1 MGRQIF
7 RFHIKHQGIYIF
19 YIFSTIFLQF
29 FYNFFTLFLHFFYNF
44 FTLFLQIF
52 YKPETPPPPPRHP
65 HHSGLR
71 GAPPRLTLPQAYRPA
86 PTPTRRPRSK
96 PWLPAGLPNPYVPGH
111 QAWNPHLFP
120 DTCPVSPCR
129 LNPPPH
135 RTNYKMSVG
144 SWQPRL
150 WKASRLE
157 PDARGAVIR

>member
-7 RFHIKHQGIYIF
+7 RFHIKHQGIY
-19 YIFSTIFLQF
+19 
-29 FYNFFTLFLHFFYNF
+29 NFFTLFLHFFYIF
-44 FTLFLQIF
+44 FTLFYNYFTNPKHPRPHPATPSTPASAGLRLIPAQTH
-52 YKPETPPPPPRHP
+52 TPP
-65 HHSGLR
+65 G
-71 GAPPRLTLPQAYRPA
+71 YRPA

-96 PWLPAGLPNPYVPGH
+96 PGLPAGLPNPYVPGH

-150 WKASRLE
+150 WKAT
-157 PDARGAVIR
+157 